1 MLMEGDPDTK
11 WCDAR
16 AAPNYVVFDFGKP
29 TTITRWRVLS
39 AACEQS
45 AYITRTCLLQGRN
58 SDTEEWQT
66 LDMFEGNRNNYT
78 DRSFTA
84 TSVRYLRLFVIAPT
98 QGQDSAARIY
108 ELEVY

>member
-1 MLMEGDPDTK
+1 MSSRLISPVPV
-11 WCDAR
+11 CC
-16 AAPNYVVFDFGKP
+16 
-29 TTITRWRVLS
+29 RVDESLG
-39 AACEQS
+39 Q
-45 AYITRTCLLQGRN
+45 LQGRN